1 MKISSRDQ
9 GRPAHLGFGQRAFAR
24 ASNYEKDAPRAD
36 HHERSF
42 SAYIIALDR
51 EMVS

>member
-1 MKISSRDQ
+1 LVSVN
-9 GRPAHLGFGQRAFAR
+9 GPLLEPG
-24 ASNYEKDAPRAD
+24 NYEKDAPRAD